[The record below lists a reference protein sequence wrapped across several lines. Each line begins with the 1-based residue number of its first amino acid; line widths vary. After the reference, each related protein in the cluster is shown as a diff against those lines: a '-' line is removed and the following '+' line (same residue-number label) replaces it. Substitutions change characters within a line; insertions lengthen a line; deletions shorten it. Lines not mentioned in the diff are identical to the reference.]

1 MAYHDPYV
9 PELKSFGLHN
19 SDLGEALAGADVALI
34 VTAHPGIDH
43 DNIAATIPT
52 VDFRGVTRTQR
63 AVARPPADLPVPRVM
78 QTPAHGG
85 GGMKR
90 LVIVADHS
98 FVVHAIRL
106 ALRQTAGFQV
116 VGFIDGRTPADA
128 ALTELR
134 PDVVVVDDM
143 QLPENA
149 IARLREAA
157 EHAPDAKRLLLT
169 MRMDEEWL
177 GEAFEA
183 GADGVLS
190 KSVHPVSMGTLL
202 REISQGHVVQKFRAT
217 RTPVSQEDC
226 PLTER
231 EKEIL
236 GLAAE
241 GYTNQRIA
249 RELWVTEQTVKF
261 HLSNTY
267 RKLGVANRTEATRY
281 AYMHDLVIAQRER
294 LAS

>member
-1 MAYHDPYV
+1 
-9 PELKSFGLHN
+9 
-19 SDLGEALAGADVALI
+19 
-34 VTAHPGIDH
+34 
-43 DNIAATIPT
+43 
-52 VDFRGVTRTQR
+52 
-63 AVARPPADLPVPRVM
+63 
-78 QTPAHGG
+78 
-85 GGMKR
+85 MKR
-90 LVIVADHS
+90 LVIIADHS

-116 VGFIDGRTPADA
+116 VGFIDGRSPADA

-149 IARLREAA
+149 IARLREASQQ
-157 EHAPDAKRLLLT
+157 APNAKRLLLT
-169 MRMDEEWL
+169 MRMEEEWL
-177 GEAFEA
+177 NEAFEA

-190 KSVHPVSMGTLL
+190 KTVHPVSMGTLL
-202 REISQGHVVQKFRAT
+202 REISQGHVVQRFRVT
-217 RTPVSQEDC
+217 RAPVSQEDC

-236 GLAAE
+236 TLAAE

-281 AYMHDLVIAQRER
+281 AYMHDLVMPRER

>member
-1 MAYHDPYV
+1 
-9 PELKSFGLHN
+9 
-19 SDLGEALAGADVALI
+19 
-34 VTAHPGIDH
+34 
-43 DNIAATIPT
+43 
-52 VDFRGVTRTQR
+52 
-63 AVARPPADLPVPRVM
+63 
-78 QTPAHGG
+78 
-85 GGMKR
+85 MKR
-90 LVIVADHS
+90 LIIIADHS
-98 FVVHAIRL
+98 LVVHSIRL

-116 VGFIDGRTPADA
+116 VGFIDGRTPVDGVLA
-128 ALTELR
+128 ER
-134 PDVVVVDDM
+134 SPDVIVVDDM
-143 QLPENA
+143 QRPEHA

-157 EHAPDAKRLLLT
+157 AVAPDAKRLLLT
-169 MRMDEEWL
+169 MRMDEDWL
-177 GEAFEA
+177 DEAFEA

-202 REISQGHVVQKFRAT
+202 REISQGHVVQRFRAP
-217 RTPVSQEDC
+217 RVVASLDEC

-236 GLAAE
+236 ALAAE
-241 GYTNQRIA
+241 GMTNQRIA

-281 AYMHDLVIAQRER
+281 AYTHDLVAPYER

>member
-1 MAYHDPYV
+1 M
-9 PELKSFGLHN
+9 
-19 SDLGEALAGADVALI
+19 I
-34 VTAHPGIDH
+34 
-43 DNIAATIPT
+43 
-52 VDFRGVTRTQR
+52 
-63 AVARPPADLPVPRVM
+63 
-78 QTPAHGG
+78 
-85 GGMKR
+85 
-90 LVIVADHS
+90 
-98 FVVHAIRL
+98 
-106 ALRQTAGFQV
+106 
-116 VGFIDGRTPADA
+116 
-128 ALTELR
+128 
-134 PDVVVVDDM
+134 VVDDM

-217 RTPVSQEDC
+217 RAPVSQEDC

-241 GYTNQRIA
+241 GFTNQRIA

-281 AYMHDLVIAQRER
+281 AYMHDLVIVRER

>member
-1 MAYHDPYV
+1 
-9 PELKSFGLHN
+9 
-19 SDLGEALAGADVALI
+19 
-34 VTAHPGIDH
+34 
-43 DNIAATIPT
+43 
-52 VDFRGVTRTQR
+52 
-63 AVARPPADLPVPRVM
+63 
-78 QTPAHGG
+78 
-85 GGMKR
+85 MKR

-177 GEAFEA
+177 AEAFEA

-202 REISQGHVVQKFRAT
+202 REISQGHVVQRFRNT
-217 RTPVSQEDC
+217 RPAVLQEDC

-231 EKEIL
+231 EKQIL
-236 GLAAE
+236 SLAAE
-241 GYTNQRIA
+241 GFTNQRIA

-281 AYMHDLVIAQRER
+281 AYMHDLVMPRER